1 MNDTSI
7 NWLTFAVLCLAA
19 GSIFHSF
26 SSKHH
31 RHDDEVE
38 QPLNPMVS
46 EASYAVSFCEQTGGE
61 MLLTEYNSKTG
72 LTLNCFYP
80 GDKLEKLDDLSN
92 LEL

>member
-1 MNDTSI
+1 MNNTSI
-7 NWLTFAVLCLAA
+7 NWLTFSVFCLAI
-19 GSIFHSF
+19 GSLFHSF
-26 SSKHH
+26 SSSHH
-31 RHDDEVE
+31 QYDDKKE

-72 LTLNCFYP
+72 LILNCFYP